1 MPLLYRFAICTALL
15 FTTSQASRIAE
26 SRIASVINSA
36 DEAEGAMIAQSEDPE
51 ECVRLF
57 PPPKGCYATLTNAA
71 DMAKCPETCAGIEPK
86 VMEEQHIV
94 HGEQNHVET
103 VERGHIPATVNAG
116 SLYSRDNLR
125 QAKVTVPQDL
135 LKANTDPTW
144 KDMKLNPATPVHHL
158 QEVHVPEFQTKL
170 GQLTPTETVH
180 HDSSVHVPEFQTKL
194 GQLTPTETVHHDS
207 SETLPGWASKARQR
221 RTISE
226 HTVAPVETNV
236 ALPAICKQ
244 LKDTNDKKE
253 KQGKPKKKCNSL
265 LRNTCPEAFCAQF
278 D

>member
-1 MPLLYRFAICTALL
+1 MPFLYRFAICTALL

-94 HGEQNHVET
+94 HGVQNHVKT

-116 SLYSRDNLR
+116 SLSSRDNLR

-158 QEVHVPEFQTKL
+158 QE
-170 GQLTPTETVH
+170 
-180 HDSSVHVPEFQTKL
+180 VHVPEFQTKL